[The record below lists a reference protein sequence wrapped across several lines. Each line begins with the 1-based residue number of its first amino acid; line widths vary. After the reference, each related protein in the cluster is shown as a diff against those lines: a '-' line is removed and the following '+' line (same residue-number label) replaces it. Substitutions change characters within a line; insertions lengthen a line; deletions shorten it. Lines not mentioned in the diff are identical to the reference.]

1 MPNEEGLL
9 LLLDFL
15 YTYARKFHF
24 FSIFHL
30 LLLPPFFSSSFSSLY
45 IYFYK
50 KFISV
55 FTINFFIFTRHDYI
69 FVCVWVRMWKLNIY
83 IYIHTPTHWY
93 INYIICI
100 IIIRF
105 FSSFFIFKENFRFF
119 FVFFLFFHFLINLY
133 LLCLMDASFNFSLC
147 FSFLFF
153 R

>member
-69 FVCVWVRMWKLNIY
+69 LLCVWVRMWKLN